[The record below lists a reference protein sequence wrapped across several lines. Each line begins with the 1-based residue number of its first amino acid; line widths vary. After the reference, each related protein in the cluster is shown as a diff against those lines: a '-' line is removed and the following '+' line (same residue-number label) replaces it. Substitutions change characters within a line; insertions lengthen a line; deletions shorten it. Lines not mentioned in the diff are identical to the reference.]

1 MKCDCGCGK
10 QVKKTKANKRF
21 YNAACRARYSRAHKA
36 PGKVARIA
44 QLANGTWS
52 IIVRYPNQPKGI
64 QVGSQVRVEKADQ

>member
-10 QVKKTKANKRF
+10 TVKPGKRGKRF
-21 YNAACRARYSRAHKA
+21 YEDACRARYSRDQKC
-36 PGKVARIA
+36 PGKVARVT

-52 IIVRYPNQPKGI
+52 IIVRYPSQPKGI